1 VLEPF
6 DPDKDGFHGG
16 PSELVLVGPPGTG
29 KTRSVL
35 TSWLEP
41 AVSAGLRAEDVLG
54 CSYTTAAAN
63 EMRSRL
69 ADSTGMN
76 NRALRRAC
84 KTIHSEALRL
94 AREAGRCIA
103 VYGDEDGSSGRNTDK
118 LDEKLFVQVT
128 LSDAAMEQPSDDLGI
143 EIMEAIEA
151 DPDID
156 GWERLSRP
164 EKELDAEAR
173 RLWDIARNRHPEAL
187 DEPTSLVLRR
197 VMHLSDTR
205 FGLFSLTSAVE
216 RYEANK
222 QELSQID
229 FTDMLLEALKIEAP
243 RRELLVIDEAQD
255 LSPLQI
261 AVARHWANSA
271 AKVVW
276 VGDPDQGIYGFAGAD
291 GTYLTSLIRSGVP
304 SRRLSKSWRVPA
316 EAHRLARTLIRR
328 NVDRVDAPYEA
339 ADTEGEVVHYDWA
352 ERAICSVIQ
361 DGCPTMV
368 LARSGR
374 QLGVYARVLADEGE
388 PFINERGAS
397 PLQAPKKIR
406 VVRSIISIR
415 RGLRID
421 ATMAKS
427 LVDKLPGRPKG
438 LWFKDT
444 KKTAR
449 AAVKELNDDTTVSPI
464 DLEVLGVRVQPILD
478 AASLEHALGL
488 LGMAS
493 DCESLLRIIER
504 HGAAALA
511 QDPRIRLTTIHAAKG
526 REEEVVLVDLAAP
539 RPTLMDVDRGREQL
553 ETERRV
559 LYVAL
564 TRVKRKLILVHPPS
578 PGQSLGVV
586 LGLSA

>member
-1 VLEPF
+1 
-6 DPDKDGFHGG
+6 
-16 PSELVLVGPPGTG
+16 
-29 KTRSVL
+29 
-35 TSWLEP
+35 
-41 AVSAGLRAEDVLG
+41 
-54 CSYTTAAAN
+54 
-63 EMRSRL
+63 
-69 ADSTGMN
+69 
-76 NRALRRAC
+76 
-84 KTIHSEALRL
+84 
-94 AREAGRCIA
+94 
-103 VYGDEDGSSGRNTDK
+103 
-118 LDEKLFVQVT
+118 
-128 LSDAAMEQPSDDLGI
+128 
-143 EIMEAIEA
+143 
-151 DPDID
+151 
-156 GWERLSRP
+156 
-164 EKELDAEAR
+164 
-173 RLWDIARNRHPEAL
+173 
-187 DEPTSLVLRR
+187 
-197 VMHLSDTR
+197 
-205 FGLFSLTSAVE
+205 
-216 RYEANK
+216 
-222 QELSQID
+222 
-229 FTDMLLEALKIEAP
+229 
-243 RRELLVIDEAQD
+243 
-255 LSPLQI
+255 
-261 AVARHWANSA
+261 
-271 AKVVW
+271 
-276 VGDPDQGIYGFAGAD
+276 
-291 GTYLTSLIRSGVP
+291 
-304 SRRLSKSWRVPA
+304 
-316 EAHRLARTLIRR
+316 
-328 NVDRVDAPYEA
+328 
-339 ADTEGEVVHYDWA
+339 
-352 ERAICSVIQ
+352 
-361 DGCPTMV
+361 
-368 LARSGR
+368 
-374 QLGVYARVLADEGE
+374 VYARVLADEGE